1 MKDTTIPQSISPW
14 ILRGANLTSTLLLW
28 VALGG
33 ANLAAPW
40 ADCRAAD
47 LVVWSQGPNLPLVYD
62 EIRAA
67 VLNGKLYVV
76 GGRTGQGGG
85 NTCVNT
91 VLVYDPGNNQWSSA
105 APLPEKLGAVGL
117 AAQGGYLYCFGGI
130 NEPYWW
136 GRPVASA
143 YRYNPTNNSW
153 TRLADM
159 PIARSNFGI
168 GVIGDKIY
176 CAGGNTHWPN
186 ATSRVDSYDTASNSW
201 ATIANLPETRG
212 SLLGGTWAGK
222 LVVAMGLADA
232 FSPESKTVFVYDP
245 QSMLWSQ
252 LTASAAFGQESGSLF
267 ADSSGLYC
275 MGKKDSVTQPAC
287 ISRLHPDTGQ
297 VDFLTP
303 SSPLVQEGILA
314 QAYDPVRGVC
324 YGVGGWT
331 TSRDSTFQL
340 ATISTG
346 QSVATNFYWIITRGR
361 DAQTAKA
368 IYTLTP
374 DGSNSAVFYQ
384 PVGLGPSQY
393 ITAPVLRADGRLA
406 FHLSTSGDCG
416 PLFSGQLHTD
426 QVLPL
431 AETYLDTPCGGITW
445 VPGRDEVLFSNY
457 GSGVHRMDLDPR
469 TQDERRLTTGMYDEV
484 NLVTTQGV
492 VYAAGP
498 ANPGRMFTFDLNGGS
513 VQPWD
518 PFNNGMADWAFL
530 SADQRLVAIRQQ
542 VPPAGS
548 SLTVRQSDGNPVPG
562 SPTPLVGGADVSL
575 GTLGGGA
582 FSPDGQT
589 FCFQRDQDLWSINI
603 DGTSLR
609 QLTHGEYPLPQV
621 WGARLVVE
629 PLRLSIAMV
638 NKSAAL
644 TISGPV
650 GANVAL
656 QYSTNLAN
664 PDAWSSW
671 ASFPLPIS
679 PFTVIDSGT
688 SNSLQRFY
696 RAFTSR

>member
-1 MKDTTIPQSISPW
+1 MKNTTIPHSVKAWNLARPNSP
-14 ILRGANLTSTLLLW
+14 LLLLLW
-28 VALGG
+28 VALSGIH
-33 ANLAAPW
+33 LAVPW
-40 ADCRAAD
+40 ADCKAAD
-47 LVVWSQGPNLPLVYD
+47 SLVWSLGPNLPLVYD

-67 VLNGKLYVV
+67 ALNGKLYVV
-76 GGRTGQGGG
+76 GGRTGQGAG

-91 VLVYDPGNNQWSSA
+91 VLVYDPDNNQWSSA

-117 AAQGGYLYCFGGI
+117 AAHGGYLYCFGGI

-136 GRPVASA
+136 GWPVASA

-153 TRLADM
+153 TRLTDM

-168 GVIGDKIY
+168 GVIGDRIY
-176 CAGGNTHWPN
+176 CAGGNIHWPS
-186 ATSRVDSYDTASNSW
+186 ATSRVDVYDTAAGSW
-201 ATIANLPETRG
+201 STAPNMPGPRG
-212 SLLGGTWAGK
+212 GPVCGVWAGK
-222 LVVAMGLADA
+222 LVVTMGLASA
-232 FSPESKTVFVYDP
+232 SSSSSKTVIVYDP
-245 QSMLWSQ
+245 QSNQWTQ
-252 LTASAAFGQESGSLF
+252 TALSNTLGHESGSLF
-267 ADSSGLYC
+267 ADSRGLYC
-275 MGKKDSVTQPAC
+275 MGEKNGVSQPTC
-287 ISRLHPDTGQ
+287 ISRLYPDTGQ

-314 QAYDPVRGVC
+314 QAYDPARGVC

-346 QSVATNFYWIITRGR
+346 QSGATNYYWIITRGR
-361 DAQTAKA
+361 DVQTAKA

-384 PVGLGPSQY
+384 PSGLGPSQY
-393 ITAPVLRADGRLA
+393 ITAPVLRADGRLV

-416 PLFSGQLHTD
+416 PLYSGQLNTD
-426 QVLPL
+426 QIAPL
-431 AETYLDTPCGGITW
+431 ADTYLDTPCGGITW
-445 VPGRDEVLFSNY
+445 IPGRDEVLFSNY
-457 GSGVHRMDLDPR
+457 GSGVHRMDLDST
-469 TQDERRLTTGMYDEV
+469 TQDEWHLTTGMYDEV

-498 ANPGRMFTFDLNGGS
+498 ANSARMITFDLNGGS

-518 PFNNGMADWAFL
+518 PFNNGMADWVFL
-530 SADQRLVAIRQQ
+530 SADQRLVAIRQHVQ
-542 VPPAGS
+542 PAGS
-548 SLTVRQSDGNPVPG
+548 SLTIRQSDGSPVAG
-562 SPTPLVGGADVSL
+562 SPVPLVGGGDVSL
-575 GTLGGGA
+575 GTLGGVA

-589 FCFQRDQDLWSINI
+589 LCFQRDQDLWSINI
-603 DGTSLR
+603 DGSGLR

-621 WGARLVVE
+621 WGSGLVLERVRLG
-629 PLRLSIAMV
+629 IAMV

-656 QYSTNLAN
+656 QYTTNLAN

-671 ASFPLPIS
+671 ANFALPIS
-679 PFTVIDSGT
+679 PFTVIDSGAP
-688 SNSLQRFY
+688 NSLQRFY
-696 RAFTSR
+696 RAISSH

>member
-1 MKDTTIPQSISPW
+1 
-14 ILRGANLTSTLLLW
+14 
-28 VALGG
+28 
-33 ANLAAPW
+33 
-40 ADCRAAD
+40 
-47 LVVWSQGPNLPLVYD
+47 
-62 EIRAA
+62 
-67 VLNGKLYVV
+67 
-76 GGRTGQGGG
+76 
-85 NTCVNT
+85 
-91 VLVYDPGNNQWSSA
+91 
-105 APLPEKLGAVGL
+105 
-117 AAQGGYLYCFGGI
+117 
-130 NEPYWW
+130 
-136 GRPVASA
+136 
-143 YRYNPTNNSW
+143 
-153 TRLADM
+153 
-159 PIARSNFGI
+159 
-168 GVIGDKIY
+168 
-176 CAGGNTHWPN
+176 
-186 ATSRVDSYDTASNSW
+186 
-201 ATIANLPETRG
+201 
-212 SLLGGTWAGK
+212 
-222 LVVAMGLADA
+222 
-232 FSPESKTVFVYDP
+232 
-245 QSMLWSQ
+245 
-252 LTASAAFGQESGSLF
+252 
-267 ADSSGLYC
+267 
-275 MGKKDSVTQPAC
+275 
-287 ISRLHPDTGQ
+287 
-297 VDFLTP
+297 
-303 SSPLVQEGILA
+303 
-314 QAYDPVRGVC
+314 
-324 YGVGGWT
+324 
-331 TSRDSTFQL
+331 L